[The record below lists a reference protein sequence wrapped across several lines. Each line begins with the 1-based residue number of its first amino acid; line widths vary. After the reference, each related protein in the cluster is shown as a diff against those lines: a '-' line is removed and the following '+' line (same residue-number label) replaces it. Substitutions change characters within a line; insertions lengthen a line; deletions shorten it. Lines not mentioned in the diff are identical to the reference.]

1 VSACGLL
8 SVCVACG
15 KSTTQEPRVITAGE
29 PSAGGEDSNESG
41 APSRGGASAGA
52 PTAGGSFGSA
62 GELTAGQGG
71 ADEPIPPVP
80 TLSLR
85 AITISQTQEI
95 PLMRAGNPVAAAQR
109 TAPLIAGK
117 RALVRAFV
125 DVEAGFLGRPLIGVL
140 DLKTPQVTRTLVSQ
154 VTVTQS
160 SLQDELGTSFVFDV
174 EAKDVSRDSTYRVRV
189 LEADTTPLARFPE
202 TDYAKLEARV
212 LPPFELVLVPFIS
225 NRFAP
230 KTGETEL
237 TALRQRLLAL
247 FPSTDV
253 IVSVTEPE
261 TLPYVVNGDG
271 DGWDNALDHLYKLRA
286 QAQPA
291 HDVFYFGAMAPKAS
305 YNSYCTGGCILGF
318 STVAEEADVESRG
331 SIGITVFQDGSG
343 AKDAWD
349 TLAHELGHAMG
360 RDHAPCGISDPN
372 DTDPDYPYA
381 NASMGGIY
389 GYDFDLMKLVK
400 PKPSRDVM
408 SYCTPVWISDYTY
421 RGIFD
426 RLDYIASESF
436 RALAYAPSPLFRLA
450 RIRRD
455 GQSAWLDE
463 RHRSGK
469 ARLATL
475 DLLDGAGQRM
485 GRIDAQ
491 VVAVDHAPGGYVWLP
506 SRELTQNAQSGAAS
520 IDLRPHGGA
529 ILPL

>member
-1 VSACGLL
+1 MTG
-8 SVCVACG
+8 
-15 KSTTQEPRVITAGE
+15 GE
-29 PSAGGEDSNESG
+29 PSGGGEGPNE
-41 APSRGGASAGA
+41 GGASSGSAGA
-52 PTAGGSFGSA
+52 VTAGGTLGAA

-71 ADEPIPPVP
+71 RDVPLPPP
-80 TLSLR
+80 PLLSLR
-85 AITISQTQEI
+85 AVTISQTHEI
-95 PLMRAGNPVAAAQR
+95 ALMRAGNAVTAAQR

-125 DVEAGFLGRPLIGVL
+125 DLEPGFVRRPLIGVL
-140 DLKTPQVTRTLVSQ
+140 DLKTPRVTRTLVSRL
-154 VTVTQS
+154 TLASS
-160 SLQDELGTSFVFDV
+160 SLQDELGTTFAFDV
-174 EAKDVSRDSTYRVRV
+174 EAKDLNRDSTYRVRV

-202 TDYAKLEARV
+202 SDYAKLEARV

-225 NRFAP
+225 NGFAP

-237 TALRQRLLAL
+237 AALRQRLLAL

-253 IVSVTEPE
+253 TVSVSAPE

-271 DGWDNALDHLYKLRA
+271 DGWDDALDHLYRLRA
-286 QAQPA
+286 EAQPA
-291 HDVFYFGAMAPKAS
+291 HDVFYFGAMAPRAS
-305 YNSYCTGGCILGF
+305 YSSYCTGSCILGF
-318 STVAEEADVESRG
+318 STVAEDTDVDSRG

-372 DTDPDYPYA
+372 DTDPEYPYP
-381 NASMGGIY
+381 NASMGDRY

-400 PKPSRDVM
+400 PKPARDVM

-421 RGIFD
+421 RALFD

-436 RALAYAPSPLFRLA
+436 RALAYAPRALFRLA

-455 GQSAWLDE
+455 GHSAWLGE
-463 RHRSGK
+463 RHRSDT
-469 ARLATL
+469 ARRATL
-475 DLLDGAGQRM
+475 DLLDGVGQRV
-485 GRIDAQ
+485 GSVDAQ
-491 VVAVDHAPGGYVWLP
+491 VVALDHAPGGYVWL
-506 SRELTQNAQSGAAS
+506 SARELEQGGASGAVS
-520 IDLRPHGGA
+520 LDLRSLGGS